1 MCLVPISHI
10 FAAPHMYTAA
20 TAWIAPSISH
30 TDSKLGYARFGILT
44 SWAARLRCVDT
55 LVVPTLPV
63 VAFVVYDAVG
73 PVLTCFALCNP
84 LSFLPTLLSDPSIAP
99 GYP

>member
-1 MCLVPISHI
+1 MLCLV
-10 FAAPHMYTAA
+10 F
-20 TAWIAPSISH
+20 
-30 TDSKLGYARFGILT
+30 LILV
-44 SWAARLRCVDT
+44 SLILA